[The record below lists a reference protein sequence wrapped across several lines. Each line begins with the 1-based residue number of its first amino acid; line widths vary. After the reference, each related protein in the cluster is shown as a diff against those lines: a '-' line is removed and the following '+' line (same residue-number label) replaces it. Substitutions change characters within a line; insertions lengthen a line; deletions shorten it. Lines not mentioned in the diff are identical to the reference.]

1 MVCAMSSLFSPIA
14 ALAIN
19 MAVQIVGLRLRRGSH
34 FFRSVVEGFF
44 LGGLGL
50 LIIETPLIMGDQTRD
65 DSVAM
70 ALLVNLPTYLAL
82 SYCYYSFVQL
92 GQTSIRLRMYSEIAS
107 RATGVTLEEME
118 QEYDESALTNMRLQ
132 RLIESGDILE
142 KDGRYFIG
150 RRRLLLVVH
159 IILAAKHILLGKKG
173 EFDSASA
180 ACL

>member
-1 MVCAMSSLFSPIA
+1 MSSLFSPIA

-19 MAVQIVGLRLRRGSH
+19 MTVQIVGLRLRRGSH

-44 LGGLGL
+44 LGGLGFLIIEVL
-50 LIIETPLIMGDQTRD
+50 LIIDDQTQG
-65 DSVAM
+65 DSVTT

-107 RATGVTLEEME
+107 RATGVTIEEME
-118 QEYDESALTNMRLQ
+118 REYDENALTDMRLQ

-142 KDGRYFIG
+142 KNGRYFIG

-159 IILAAKHILLGKKG
+159 IIFAAKHIFLGKKS
-173 EFDSASA
+173 EFE
-180 ACL
+180 

>member
-1 MVCAMSSLFSPIA
+1 MVRAMGSLFSPIA

-19 MAVQIVGLRLRRGSH
+19 MAVQIVGFRLRRGSH
-34 FFRSVVEGFF
+34 FFRSVMEGFF
-44 LGGLGL
+44 LGALAL
-50 LIIETPLIMGDQTRD
+50 LIIESLLIIGDETRSD
-65 DSVAM
+65 GVTM

-107 RATGVTLEEME
+107 RAAGVTIAEME
-118 QEYDESALTNMRLQ
+118 REYDESALTDMRVQ

-142 KDGRYFIG
+142 KEGRYFIG

-159 IILAAKHILLGKKG
+159 IIFAAKHILLGKKS
-173 EFDSASA
+173 EVE
-180 ACL
+180 

>member
-1 MVCAMSSLFSPIA
+1 MVHAMSSLFTPIA

-19 MAVQIVGLRLRRGSH
+19 MAVQIVGFRLRRGCH

-44 LGGLGL
+44 FGGVGL
-50 LIIETPLIMGDQTRD
+50 LIIEALLIIADQTRG

-107 RATGVTLEEME
+107 RASGVTIEEME
-118 QEYDESALTNMRLQ
+118 REYDESALTDMRLR

-150 RRRLLLVVH
+150 RRRLLVVVH
-159 IILAAKHILLGKKG
+159 IIFAAKHILLGKKS
-173 EFDSASA
+173 EFE
-180 ACL
+180 

>member
-1 MVCAMSSLFSPIA
+1 MVHAMSSLFTPIA

-19 MAVQIVGLRLRRGSH
+19 MAVQIVGFRLRRGCH

-44 LGGLGL
+44 LGGVGL
-50 LIIETPLIMGDQTRD
+50 LIIEALLIIADQTRG

-107 RATGVTLEEME
+107 RASGVTIEEME
-118 QEYDESALTNMRLQ
+118 REYDESALTDMRLR

-150 RRRLLLVVH
+150 RRRLLVVVH
-159 IILAAKHILLGKKG
+159 IIFAAKHILLGKKS
-173 EFDSASA
+173 EFE
-180 ACL
+180 